1 MFLGTYAH
9 RFDTYAHRFD
19 GGRIGI
25 VPPTG
30 LRDRDARNPT
40 EREDT
45 VSALSEEVPPGLL

>member
-1 MFLGTYAH
+1 MFLGTYAQ
-9 RFDTYAHRFD
+9 RSDTCAARFD
-19 GGRIGI
+19 GGRVGI
-25 VPPTG
+25 VPPAG